1 MERKTR
7 GKSPR
12 PTPTPPPHTHTQ
24 THTHHVDTPCR
35 MCRLPIS
42 RNHPKEPFFSLC
54 ERAIG
59 EGAGTDRAGCKED
72 GRGKMQAGLHAV
84 ESTGPSAEERCTH
97 GVMHR
102 SAHVGSA
109 RARALRSAG
118 ALGRPEPSRPP
129 GACLAPRRHRAE
141 SGEESGWPRDD
152 SRASRRGRRGR
163 PGWRGGGRSA
173 VRGKPPAAPEGG
185 PGCERGSGVGCAG
198 VGLAGVQA
206 VQRVDLALQLAQLRA
221 QAVGRVDE
229 HERER
234 AQVDLQR
241 GGGRSARGGGLSKGR
256 GVRGKRLEG

>member
-1 MERKTR
+1 M
-7 GKSPR
+7 
-12 PTPTPPPHTHTQ
+12 
-24 THTHHVDTPCR
+24 
-35 MCRLPIS
+35 S

-59 EGAGTDRAGCKED
+59 GGAGADRAGCKED
-72 GRGKMQAGLHAV
+72 GRGKMQAGPREV
-84 ESTGPSAEERCTH
+84 ESTGPSAEERCAH

-102 SAHVGSA
+102 SVHVGSA
-109 RARALRSAG
+109 RARTLRSAG
-118 ALGRPEPSRPP
+118 ALGRLEPSRPP

-141 SGEESGWPRDD
+141 SGGPRHD

-173 VRGKPPAAPEGG
+173 VHGKRPAAPDGR
-185 PGCERGSGVGCAG
+185 PGCGRGGGVGCEG
-198 VGLAGVQA
+198 GGLAGVQA
-206 VQRVDLALQLAQLRA
+206 LQRVDLALQLAHLRA

-241 GGGRSARGGGLSKGR
+241 GGRRSARGGALSKGR
-256 GVRGKRLEG
+256 GVRGKGVKG